1 MQSGKAASSSFRTRT
16 STQQLVL
23 ESAQRT
29 GPWVCCPCSGVEPSF
44 ASALPQRLASGI
56 SVGPQGRCQ
65 TGRPSSPWSLVSFA
79 WRIRASSLYCF
90 PVSSAHLA
98 EICSQKIEM
107 PWACQEGVGWRSYR
121 CFWREIWRIG
131 EIIPEHFC
139 FLKEAPAIPPH
150 CTRFHIHSFN
160 T

>member
-1 MQSGKAASSSFRTRT
+1 MQRGRAFLRICLAPALGQQYQRRT
-16 STQQLVL
+16 
-23 ESAQRT
+23 T
-29 GPWVCCPCSGVEPSF
+29 GPLSDS
-44 ASALPQRLASGI
+44 
-56 SVGPQGRCQ
+56 
-65 TGRPSSPWSLVSFA
+65 RPSSPWSLVSFA
-79 WRIRASSLYCF
+79 WRIRASSLCCF

-150 CTRFHIHSFN
+150 CTRFHIHSLTLKTMLWSTDVKTKTQKCN
-160 T
+160 VICLEKPSLWT